1 MTLTLEG
8 LKAQFQHP
16 NVSAFARCVRSA
28 ESNNRD
34 DGSAYRTLYGGALA
48 EDVSTHPRIAKVS
61 PWGYTSAAGA
71 YQAMCAVP
79 GKVKTDTWGDF
90 CRDMGMPVDSMP
102 FDPPT
107 QDAFLVWCVRRR
119 NALQAVIDGDLERA
133 VDLCSYEWASFPP
146 GRYGQ
151 PTTTIDKLRAV
162 FLQYGGRLSN
172 ADLIQPAAPIEERD
186 LSNLPP
192 AKPPEKSMPLPI
204 LALISAFGPLIA
216 EMIPAVAK
224 AFDRKS
230 ETPARI
236 EAATKI
242 LDTIVTATGTTN
254 VQQAVE
260 KMQSDPATLL
270 VAKNAVVTEPSIQ
283 VLLEIGGGIEAA
295 REANLEMQQAPRSFL
310 YNPAW
315 WISTLLLLFPIML
328 VVDVFW
334 VHPEE
339 YNAEL
344 RTQIVTSILG
354 VILVISGY
362 WLGTSSGS
370 ARKTD
375 IIAGQNTGK

>member
-16 NVSAFARCVRSA
+16 NVSAFSRCVRSA

-34 DGSAYRTLYGGALA
+34 DDSAYRTLFGGELVK
-48 EDVSTHPRIAKVS
+48 DLSCHPRIAKSS

-79 GKVKTDTWGDF
+79 GRVQTDTWGDF
-90 CRDMGMPVDSMP
+90 CKDMGVPVDAMP
-102 FDPPT
+102 FDKPT
-107 QDAFLVWCVRRR
+107 QDAFFVWCVRRR
-119 NALQAVIDGDLERA
+119 NALQAVLDGDLEKA
-133 VDLCSYEWASFPP
+133 VTLCSYEWASFPP

-162 FLQYGGRLSN
+162 FLQYGGHLSN
-172 ADLIQPAAPIEERD
+172 ADLLQPAAPIVD
-186 LSNLPP
+186 HSPVDLPP
-192 AKPPEKSMPLPI
+192 VQPPESKMPLPI

-216 EMIPAVAK
+216 DMIPAVAR

-230 ETPARI
+230 DTPAKI

-242 LDTIVTATGTTN
+242 IDTIVTATGTAN

-260 KMQSDPATLL
+260 KMQSDPAALL

-283 VLLEIGGGIEAA
+283 SLLEIGGGIEAA
-295 REANLEMQQAPRSFL
+295 REANLEMQNAPKSFMF
-310 YNPAW
+310 NPAW
-315 WISTLLLLFPIML
+315 WISIILLLFPIML
-328 VVDVFW
+328 LADVFW
-334 VHPEE
+334 VHPDA

-362 WLGTSSGS
+362 WLGTSAGS

-375 IIAGQNTGK
+375 IIAQQGK